1 MWLADA
7 KLQYELMN
15 DYDSSMRHNSSVK
28 SRRDA
33 RERERD
39 DSNSYKVAEIGVEF
53 YSTIASLY
61 CLVFK
66 N

>member
-1 MWLADA
+1 MQSYNTNLWTITIQVWDII
-7 KLQYELMN
+7 QVSNRVET
-15 DYDSSMRHNSSVK
+15 
-28 SRRDA
+28 